1 MESDNSLIISFDN
14 SAPALRNAVSLWADA
29 TTDSG
34 SERRQNLLHDKIQA
48 VLTFFGLLGK
58 HPATINPI
66 DVKSWQSVMEEAG
79 LARTTIY
86 TRICFLSSFFRWAM
100 RDPQL
105 GQFITSNPAQL
116 ARPKA
121 PKSYQTESTKSLTDE
136 QLRAL
141 VSELRRRATSDDLTA
156 KRDYALLL
164 FYVFTGM
171 RRNEVLGL
179 RGKDV
184 EFKDDRLVIRS
195 RVKGGDYT
203 GREVRDPLLRTA
215 LESYLVASGRANVLH
230 SDRPLWTRHDK
241 AGRPGAPLTSHAF
254 VGNLKRYAKEAGI
267 KHIHL
272 HQTRHTYARLIAEQT
287 GSIVETQDALGHKN
301 PSTTRVYVQRISI
314 KRDKYSENIARMLD
328 FTEDEDGKVTV

>member
-1 MESDNSLIISFDN
+1 MESENGLIVSFEAN
-14 SAPALRNAVSLWADA
+14 VPALRNAVSLWADA
-29 TTDSG
+29 TTDSA
-34 SERRQNLLHDKIQA
+34 SERRLNLLHDKSQA
-48 VLTFFGLLGK
+48 VLAFFEQLGK
-58 HPATINPI
+58 RPGAVNPI
-66 DVKSWQSVMEEAG
+66 DVKAWQSTMEAAG
-79 LARTTIY
+79 LARSTIY

-105 GQFITSNPAQL
+105 GQFITTNPALL

-136 QLRAL
+136 QLKAL
-141 VSELRRRATSDDLTA
+141 VGEMRKRATSTDLTA

-164 FYVFTGM
+164 FYVLTGM
-171 RRNEVLGL
+171 RRNEVLQL

-184 EFKDDRLVIRS
+184 EFKDDRLIIRS

-203 GREVRDPLLRTA
+203 GREVRDPLLRSA
-215 LESYLVASGRANVLH
+215 LESYLVASGRDNVIC

-254 VGNLKRYAKEAGI
+254 VGNLKRYAKDAGI
-267 KHIHL
+267 EHIHL

-287 GSIVETQDALGHKN
+287 GSIIETQDALGHKN
-301 PSTTRVYVQRISI
+301 AATTRVYVQRISI
-314 KRDKYSENIARMLD
+314 KRDKHSENIARLLD
-328 FTEDEDGKVTV
+328 PAGDENGTATR